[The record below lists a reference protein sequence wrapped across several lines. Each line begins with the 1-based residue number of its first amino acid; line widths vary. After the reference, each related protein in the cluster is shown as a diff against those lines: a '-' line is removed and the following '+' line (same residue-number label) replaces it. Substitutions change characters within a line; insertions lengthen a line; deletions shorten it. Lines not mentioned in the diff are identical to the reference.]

1 MNHEEIISK
10 IEQNPI
16 IAAVRNEDAL
26 QKAIESPVAT
36 IFLLHANIFN
46 IKSMIESIKDAGKC
60 AMIHIDFLEGIGRDN
75 CAIDYICDVIK
86 PHGII
91 STKNSN
97 IKYAS
102 DRGMFTIQRF
112 FLIDSMSYDTTIKTA
127 NAVKPHMV
135 EILPGL
141 MPKVIKR
148 ISHQLPMP
156 VIAGGL
162 VETKEDVIEILN
174 SGALAT
180 STGTQKLWEL

>member
-1 MNHEEIISK
+1 MKYEEIIK
-10 IEQNPI
+10 AIEENPI
-16 IAAVRNEDAL
+16 IAAVRNESLL
-26 QKAIESPVAT
+26 QKAIESPVST

-46 IKSMIESIKDAGKC
+46 IKPMVNAIKESGKY

-75 CAIDYICDVIK
+75 SAIDYICDVIE

-97 IKYAS
+97 VKYAA

-127 NAVKPHMV
+127 NATKPHMV
-135 EILPGL
+135 EVLPGI
-141 MPKVIKR
+141 MPKIIKR
-148 ISHQLPMP
+148 ISSQLPMP

-162 VETKEDVIEILN
+162 VETKEDVIEVLN
-174 SGALAT
+174 SGAIAA
-180 STGTQKLWEL
+180 STGMQELWEL